1 MNFDRDLLQAARHE
15 WRLLALSILLGAA
28 GGIAVILQAR
38 QLSSILA
45 AVFIGGQSRDAAA
58 WMFSPLLV
66 ILAGRALV
74 SWGADAAAGHL
85 AVTVKENLRSLLVNH
100 LFRLGPAYT
109 RSENSG
115 ELTNTAIQGV
125 ETLDAYFSQYLP
137 QVVLAG
143 LVPLTILVAIFPVDW
158 LSGLILV
165 LTAPLIPIFM
175 VLIGK
180 AAEAATRS
188 QWGALSR
195 LSAYFLDTMQGL
207 RELKLL
213 GQSQRQVERVAQASE
228 HYRLTT
234 MSVLRVTFL
243 SALVLEIVGTISTAV
258 IAVQIGLRLLHGGL
272 IFEQAFFILLLAP
285 EFYQPLR
292 LLGQRFHAG
301 ANGIQAARR
310 IFTILN
316 TPGLP
321 EPPDFAQTLAEK
333 AAAPSLIRF
342 EHVSY
347 TYPGQARPAVAG
359 INLQLQ
365 RGQIT
370 ALVGSTG
377 AGKSTI
383 ANLLMRFTLP
393 TEGQIL
399 VDGVR
404 LNSVSSTS
412 WHRQVAWVPQH
423 PVIFQKSIAENIALG
438 NPNAQFS
445 EIQAAA
451 RLALL
456 HECILSLPDG
466 YDTELREGGARLSG
480 GELQRLA
487 LARAF
492 LLDAPLLVLDEPT
505 AHLDLTQEALLEA
518 TVQRLCTGR
527 MVLVIA
533 HRLPTVF
540 RSDQILVLER
550 GRIVESGSHQS
561 LFAAN
566 GVYTRL
572 LQGYRGV
579 QA

>member
-1 MNFDRDLLQAARHE
+1 MNFDRDLLQAARRE
-15 WRLLALSILLGAA
+15 WRLLALTILLGAA

-45 AVFIGGQSRDAAA
+45 AVFIGGQSRDTVA
-58 WMFSPLLV
+58 WMFTPLLA

-143 LVPLTILVAIFPVDW
+143 LVPLIILVAVFPVDW

-180 AAEAATRS
+180 AAEAATRR
-188 QWGALSR
+188 QWSGLSR
-195 LSAYFLDTMQGL
+195 LSAYFLDTLQGL
-207 RELKLL
+207 HELKLL

-228 HYRLTT
+228 QYRLTT
-234 MSVLRVTFL
+234 MTVLRVTFL

-258 IAVQIGLRLLHGGL
+258 IAVQIGLRLLYGGI

-292 LLGQRFHAG
+292 LLGLRFHAG

-321 EPPDFAQTLAEK
+321 EPSDFAQTSVEK
-333 AAAPSLIRF
+333 VPAPSLIRF
-342 EHVSY
+342 EHVTY
-347 TYPGQARPAVAG
+347 TYPGQTRPAVAE
-359 INLQLQ
+359 INFQLQ
-365 RGQIT
+365 RGQMT

-377 AGKSTI
+377 AGKSTV
-383 ANLLMRFTLP
+383 ANLLMRFSLP

-399 VDGVR
+399 VDGIS
-404 LNSVSSTS
+404 LNSISSTS
-412 WHRQVAWVPQH
+412 WHRRVAWVPQQ

-438 NPNAQFS
+438 NPNAQLQ

-456 HECILSLPDG
+456 HERILSLPAG
-466 YDTELREGGARLSG
+466 YDTVLGEGGARLSG
-480 GELQRLA
+480 GEMQRLA

-505 AHLDLTQEALLEA
+505 AHLDLTQEELLQA
-518 TVQRLCTGR
+518 SVQRLCAGR
-527 MVLVIA
+527 TVLVIA

-540 RSDQILVLER
+540 HADQILVLVH
-550 GRIVESGSHQS
+550 GSIVESGSHQS
-561 LFAAN
+561 LSTAN
-566 GVYTRL
+566 GVYARL
-572 LQGYRGV
+572 LQVYRGV
-579 QA
+579 QV

>member
-1 MNFDRDLLQAARHE
+1 MNFDRDLLQAARRE
-15 WRLLALSILLGAA
+15 WHLLGLTILLGVA

-45 AVFIGGQSRDAAA
+45 AVFIGGQTSDSIA
-58 WMFSPLLV
+58 WMFPPILL

-85 AVTVKENLRSLLVNH
+85 AVTVKENLRSLLVNR

-125 ETLDAYFSQYLP
+125 EALDAYFSLYLP

-143 LVPLTILVAIFPVDW
+143 LVPLTILVAVFPVDW

-180 AAEAATRS
+180 AAEAATKR
-188 QWGALSR
+188 QWHALSR
-195 LSAYFLDTMQGL
+195 LSAYFLDTLQGL

-213 GQSQRQVERVAQASE
+213 GQSQRQVERVGQASDQ
-228 HYRLTT
+228 YRLTT
-234 MSVLRVTFL
+234 MTVLRVTFL

-258 IAVQIGLRLLHGGL
+258 IAVQIGLRLLHGEL

-316 TPGLP
+316 TTGLS
-321 EPPDFAQTLAEK
+321 EPPDLGLSPEK
-333 AAAPSLIRF
+333 PGSPPSLIQF
-342 EHVSY
+342 EHVTY
-347 TYPGQARPAVAG
+347 TYPGQTHLAVAA
-359 INLQLQ
+359 INFQLR
-365 RGQIT
+365 RGQMT
-370 ALVGSTG
+370 ALVGATG

-383 ANLLMRFTLP
+383 ANLLMRFMLP
-393 TEGQIL
+393 TVGQIL
-399 VDGVR
+399 VDGVS
-404 LNSVSSTS
+404 LNSIPSSF

-438 NPNAQFS
+438 NPDAQLA

-451 RLALL
+451 QMALL
-456 HECILSLPDG
+456 HERILSLPAG
-466 YDTELREGGARLSG
+466 YDTILGEEGAHLSG

-505 AHLDLTQEALLEA
+505 AHLDLNQESLLEA
-518 TVQRLCTGR
+518 TVQRLCARRT
-527 MVLVIA
+527 VLVIA
-533 HRLPTVF
+533 HRLPTVI
-540 RSDQILVLER
+540 RADQILVMEH
-550 GRIVESGSHQS
+550 GSIVESGSHQS
-561 LFAAN
+561 LSAAN
-566 GVYTRL
+566 KFYTRL
-572 LQGYRGV
+572 LQVYRGV